1 MHQLINCLL
10 VFILQIF
17 MSYIRVWEIK
27 HCYDNNRRQ
36 MAINAFYG
44 SLITLVSF
52 TLGVAPLIKMM
63 NDSSHI
69 TLLNFLAPI
78 SFVAGSVIGKVISFE
93 KIEKKLVFQKFFRIF
108 VFKSKNEKNEI
119 N

>member
-1 MHQLINCLL
+1 
-10 VFILQIF
+10 

-27 HCYDNNRRQ
+27 HCYDNNRKQ
-36 MAINAFYG
+36 MGINAFYG

-52 TLGVAPLIKMM
+52 TIGVAPLIKMM

-78 SFVAGSVIGKVISFE
+78 SFVGGSVIGKVISFE
-93 KIEKKLVFQKFFRIF
+93 KIEKKFFILKISRIF
-108 VFKSKNEKNEI
+108 ALKSKKK
-119 N
+119 

>member
-1 MHQLINCLL
+1 MIIMQIINCLL

-52 TLGVAPLIKMM
+52 TIGVAPLIKML
-63 NDSSHI
+63 NDDSHI
-69 TLLNFLAPI
+69 TFLNFLAPI
-78 SFVAGSVIGKVISFE
+78 SFIVGSVIGKVISFE
-93 KIEKKLVFQKFFRIF
+93 KIEKKIFFSIFFRIF
-108 VFKSKNEKNEI
+108 VLKSKNKK
-119 N
+119 

>member
-1 MHQLINCLL
+1 MHILINCLL

-17 MSYIRVWEIK
+17 KSYNRVWEIK
-27 HCYDNNRRQ
+27 HCYDNNRRK

-52 TLGVAPLIKMM
+52 TIGVAPLIKMM

-69 TLLNFLAPI
+69 TFLNFLAPI

-93 KIEKKLVFQKFFRIF
+93 KIEKNFFVSIFCRIF
-108 VFKSKNEKNEI
+108 AMKSKNKK
-119 N
+119 

>member
-1 MHQLINCLL
+1 MHILINCLL

-27 HCYDNNRRQ
+27 HCYDNNRRK

-52 TLGVAPLIKMM
+52 TIGVAPLIKMM

-69 TLLNFLAPI
+69 TFLNFLAPI
-78 SFVAGSVIGKVISFE
+78 SFVTGSVIGKVISFE
-93 KIEKKLVFQKFFRIF
+93 KIEDNFFIQKICSIF
-108 VFKSKNEKNEI
+108 ASKSKNRK
-119 N
+119 

>member
-1 MHQLINCLL
+1 MHVLINCIL

-17 MSYIRVWEIK
+17 MSYVRVWEIK
-27 HCYDNNRRQ
+27 HCYDNNRRK

-44 SLITLVSF
+44 SLMTLVSF
-52 TLGVAPLIKMM
+52 TIGVAPLIKMI

-69 TLLNFLAPI
+69 SLINFLAPI

-93 KIEKKLVFQKFFRIF
+93 KFEKKFFVLKLCRIF
-108 VFKSKNEKNEI
+108 ALKSKTKK
-119 N
+119 

>member
-1 MHQLINCLL
+1 
-10 VFILQIF
+10 

-52 TLGVAPLIKMM
+52 TIGVAPLIKMM

-69 TLLNFLAPI
+69 TFLNFLAPI
-78 SFVAGSVIGKVISFE
+78 SFVTGSVIGKVISFE
-93 KIEKKLVFQKFFRIF
+93 KFEKKFFVSKLCRIF
-108 VFKSKNEKNEI
+108 VLKSKNKK
-119 N
+119 